1 MSGIPDIKDD
11 QFEAEVIKSA
21 VPVVVKFHAEW

>member
-1 MSGIPDIKDD
+1 MSGIPDIKDN
-11 QFEAEVIKSA
+11 QFESEVIKSS